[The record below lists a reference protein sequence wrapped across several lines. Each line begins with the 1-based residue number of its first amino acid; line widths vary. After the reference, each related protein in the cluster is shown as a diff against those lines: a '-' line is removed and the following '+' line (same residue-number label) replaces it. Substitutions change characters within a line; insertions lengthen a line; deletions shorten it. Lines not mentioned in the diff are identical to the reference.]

1 MIYIVGFL
9 AQLLFSARL
18 LLQWIMSEKAK
29 KVVSPSIFWKL
40 SLLGAYLLFIYGW
53 LRDDFAIILG
63 QLISYYIYIWNL
75 NKKESWQKLPA
86 LIRYILALTPVVAV
100 LFMLKDARGFVE
112 QFFLNEN
119 IPLWLLLFGS
129 MGQIIFT
136 LRFVYQWVYSM
147 KKNESLLPLGFWL
160 ISLTGSLIIVAYA
173 LYRRPCF
180 DFRTVNGTGR
190 ILPEH
195 LFASKGKRIKR
206 NGNLCTYSVLPE
218 QMYLLRFL
226 LGGFGAL

>member
-173 LYRRPCF
+173 LYRRDP
-180 DFRTVNGTGR
+180 VLILGQSTG
-190 ILPEH
+190 LVVYC
-195 LFASKGKRIKR
+195 R
-206 NGNLCTYSVLPE
+206 NT
-218 QMYLLRFL
+218 YLLRRER
-226 LGGFGAL
+226 G